1 MSEDNVKKPM
11 TKVINLKEL
20 VEPKAVAEAVLGI
33 YVAQCIRGSSA
44 PDPKAFLGIN
54 YTNFASGAKKY
65 EYSIEVEGQ
74 KQDWIVVD
82 TATHKFVLC
91 RDGSYAQFFNKTTGF
106 NARMGRNVED
116 DPTWCP
122 LGPEIAD
129 IEVVTGSCPK
139 VNSENC
145 RWCYKNNTSAAGKV
159 MTLEQFK
166 KVVMAF
172 PMNLSQ
178 VALGITGVKSNPYL
192 TDMLKWLRE
201 YGIVGNL
208 TLTGADLDDEM
219 TDVLCQ
225 YCGACAVSCY
235 DKAKDLCYNTIKKLH
250 DTAREKFKRNMSVN
264 MHIVI
269 ADFSMP
275 HIMDVLND
283 IKEGKVPGLKSV
295 VMLHAKPVGRAK
307 NLDCSLSKE
316 NLTKVMKF
324 CLDNNISFGFDSCN
338 GHNVQ
343 DILVEMGKPELCTSI
358 EPCEST
364 RCSIYCNVEGK
375 ITPCSFVEHVY
386 EDSAIDLLNGDTK
399 LVDVWVSNKMLNGFR
414 NCSKCSKSCPIY
426 ALDCK

>member
-1 MSEDNVKKPM
+1 MDSNNTKKA
-11 TKVINLKEL
+11 I
-20 VEPKAVAEAVLGI
+20 VEKTIAAVASEYVTQCVLSKSTPDMAAFCKGFTPEDKENAEVYQYSFAVNGEI
-33 YVAQCIRGSSA
+33 Q
-44 PDPKAFLGIN
+44 N
-54 YTNFASGAKKY
+54 WT
-65 EYSIEVEGQ
+65 
-74 KQDWIVVD
+74 VVD
-82 TATHKFVLC
+82 TRSAKFVK
-91 RDGSYAQFFNKTTGF
+91 DDAGTYYQMFNKMSGF
-106 NARMGRNVED
+106 NVRMGKD
-116 DPTWCP
+116 KDTDPTWCP

-166 KVVMAF
+166 KIVMGF
-172 PMNLSQ
+172 PRNLSQ

-208 TLTGADLDDEM
+208 TLTGADLDYEM

-250 DTAREKFKRNMSVN
+250 DTAREKFKRDMSVN

-269 ADFSMP
+269 ADFSMA

-283 IKEGKVPGLKSV
+283 IKDGKVPGLKSV

-324 CLDNNISFGFDSCN
+324 CLDNDISFGFDSCN

-343 DILVEMGKPELCTSI
+343 DILVEMGKSHLCTSI
-358 EPCEST
+358 EPCESA
-364 RCSIYCNVEGK
+364 RISIYCNVEGK
-375 ITPCSFVEHVY
+375 ITPCSFVEHVF

-399 LVDVWVSNKMLNGFR
+399 LMDVWATDKMLNGFR
-414 NCSKCSKSCPIY
+414 NCNKCSTSCPIY

>member
-1 MSEDNVKKPM
+1 MDSKTKKAIVE
-11 TKVINLKEL
+11 KVIASVATEYVTQCVLSKSTPDMAAFCKGFCPEDKENAE
-20 VEPKAVAEAVLGI
+20 VYQYRFAVNGEI
-33 YVAQCIRGSSA
+33 Q
-44 PDPKAFLGIN
+44 N
-54 YTNFASGAKKY
+54 WT
-65 EYSIEVEGQ
+65 
-74 KQDWIVVD
+74 VVD
-82 TATHKFVLC
+82 TRSAKFVK
-91 RDGSYAQFFNKTTGF
+91 DDAGTYYQMFNKLSGF
-106 NARMGRNVED
+106 NVRMGKDVND

-166 KVVMAF
+166 KIVMGF
-172 PMNLSQ
+172 PRNLSQ

-192 TDMLKWLRE
+192 ADMLKWLRE
-201 YGIVGNL
+201 YGVVGNL

-235 DKAKDLCYNTIKKLH
+235 DKAKDLCYSTIKKLH

-269 ADFSMP
+269 ADFSMT

-283 IKEGKVPGLKSV
+283 IKDGKVPGLKSV

-316 NLTKVMKF
+316 NLTKVIKF
-324 CLDNNISFGFDSCN
+324 CLDNGISFGFDSCN

-343 DILVEMGKPELCTSI
+343 DILVEMGKSNLCTSI
-358 EPCEST
+358 EPCESA
-364 RCSIYCNVEGK
+364 RISIYCNVEGK
-375 ITPCSFVEHVY
+375 ITPCSFVEHVF

-399 LVDVWVSNKMLNGFR
+399 LMDVWATNKMLNGFR
-414 NCSKCSKSCPIY
+414 NCNKCSTSCPIY

>member
-1 MSEDNVKKPM
+1 MDSNTKKA
-11 TKVINLKEL
+11 I
-20 VEPKAVAEAVLGI
+20 VEKTIAAVASEYVMQCVLSGSTPDMASFCKGFTPEDKENAEVYQYRFAVNGKI
-33 YVAQCIRGSSA
+33 Q
-44 PDPKAFLGIN
+44 N
-54 YTNFASGAKKY
+54 WT
-65 EYSIEVEGQ
+65 
-74 KQDWIVVD
+74 VVD
-82 TATHKFVLC
+82 TRSAKFVK
-91 RDGSYAQFFNKTTGF
+91 DDAGTYYQMFNKMSGF
-106 NARMGRNVED
+106 NVRMGKD
-116 DPTWCP
+116 KDTDPSWCP

-145 RWCYKNNTSAAGKV
+145 RWCYKNNTSASGKV
-159 MTLEQFK
+159 MTLEQFQK
-166 KVVMAF
+166 IVMGF
-172 PMNLSQ
+172 PRNLSQ

-192 TDMLKWLRE
+192 ADMLKWLRE

-269 ADFSMP
+269 ADFSMT

-283 IKEGKVPGLKSV
+283 IKDGKVPGLKSV

-324 CLDNNISFGFDSCN
+324 CLDNDISFGFDSCN

-343 DILVEMGKPELCTSI
+343 DILVEMGKSHLCTSI
-358 EPCEST
+358 EPCESAKQ
-364 RCSIYCNVEGK
+364 SIYCNVEGK
-375 ITPCSFVEHVY
+375 ITPCSFVEHVF

-399 LVDVWVSNKMLNGFR
+399 LMDVWATNKMLNGFR
-414 NCSKCSKSCPIY
+414 NCNKCSTSCPIY

>member
-1 MSEDNVKKPM
+1 MNKILSSVPEYLRWMPQKLFEHGD
-11 TKVINLKEL
+11 TKFAI
-20 VEPKAVAEAVLGI
+20 VLALSMMQSPIDSIVG
-33 YVAQCIRGSSA
+33 
-44 PDPKAFLGIN
+44 
-54 YTNFASGAKKY
+54 Y
-65 EYSIEVEGQ
+65 EYEVEG
-74 KQDWIVVD
+74 KKWHVY
-82 TATHKFVLC
+82 
-91 RDGSYAQFFNKTTGF
+91 DGHTFKLTYCEDHSYNCFFNKF
-106 NARMGRNVED
+106 NGYNVRFGKTVDEN
-116 DPTWCP
+116 PEWCK

-145 RWCYKNNTSAAGKV
+145 RWCYKNNTSAAGKA

-166 KVVMAF
+166 KIVMGF
-172 PMNLSQ
+172 PRNLSQ
-178 VALGITGVKSNPYL
+178 VAFGITGVKSNSYL
-192 TDMLKWLRE
+192 ADMLKWLHE
-201 YGIVGNL
+201 YGVVGNL

-235 DKAKDLCYNTIKKLH
+235 DKAKELCYSTIKKIH

-283 IKEGKVPGLKSV
+283 IKDGKVPGLKSV

-307 NLDCSLSKE
+307 NLNCSLSKE
-316 NLTKVMKF
+316 NLIKVIKF
-324 CLDNNISFGFDSCN
+324 CLDNGISFGFDSCN

-358 EPCEST
+358 EPCESA
-364 RCSIYCNVEGK
+364 RISIYCNVEGK
-375 ITPCSFVEHVY
+375 ITPCSFVEHVF
-386 EDSAIDLLNGDTK
+386 EDSAIDLLNGNTK
-399 LVDVWVSNKMLNGFR
+399 LVDVWATDKMLNGFR
-414 NCSKCSKSCPIY
+414 NCNKCSTSCPIY

>member
-1 MSEDNVKKPM
+1 MTLKKRRMKMNDKVKS
-11 TKVINLKEL
+11 V
-20 VEPKAVAEAVLGI
+20 VEICFNE
-33 YVAQCIRGSSA
+33 YVKQCFASKST
-44 PDPKAFLGIN
+44 PDPKAYAGF
-54 YTNFASGAKKY
+54 TPASVKDAKIY
-65 EYSIEVEGQ
+65 EYARTVDGVVSN
-74 KQDWIVVD
+74 WIVVD
-82 TATHKFVLC
+82 TDTHKFVLNDTA
-91 RDGSYAQFFNKTTGF
+91 RDYYQIFNKTTGF
-106 NARMGRNVED
+106 NVRMGKTFED
-116 DPTWCP
+116 DPSWCP

-166 KVVMAF
+166 KIVMGF
-172 PMNLSQ
+172 PRNLSQ

-192 TDMLKWLRE
+192 ADMLKWLRE

-250 DTAREKFKRNMSVN
+250 DTAREKFKRDMSVN

-269 ADFSMP
+269 ADFSMT

-283 IKEGKVPGLKSV
+283 IKYGKVPGLKSV

-324 CLDNNISFGFDSCN
+324 CLDNDISFGFDSCN

-343 DILVEMGKPELCTSI
+343 DILVEMGKSHLCTSI
-358 EPCEST
+358 EPCESA
-364 RCSIYCNVEGK
+364 RISIYCNVEGK
-375 ITPCSFVEHVY
+375 ITPCSFVEHVF
-386 EDSAIDLLNGDTK
+386 EDSAIDLLNGNTK
-399 LVDVWVSNKMLNGFR
+399 LMDVWATNKMLNGFR
-414 NCSKCSKSCPIY
+414 NCNKCSTSCPIY

>member
-1 MSEDNVKKPM
+1 MDENK
-11 TKVINLKEL
+11 NN
-20 VEPKAVAEAVLGI
+20 KALIA
-33 YVAQCIRGSSA
+33 AQKCVSQYIKQCFASKTI
-44 PDPKAFLGIN
+44 PDAKAFLNIR
-54 YTNFASGAKKY
+54 TSDFDTAKMY
-65 EYSIEVEGQ
+65 EY
-74 KQDWIVVD
+74 DIVVD
-82 TATHKFVLC
+82 GKNSHWVVVDSDSAKFVVNDTDL
-91 RDGSYAQFFNKTTGF
+91 DYFQIFNKTTGF
-106 NARMGRNVED
+106 NARLGKDAET

-166 KVVMAF
+166 KIVMGF
-172 PMNLSQ
+172 PRNLSQ

-192 TDMLKWLRE
+192 ADMLKWLRE

-208 TLTGADLDDEM
+208 TLTGADLDDGM

-250 DTAREKFKRNMSVN
+250 DTAREKFNRNMSVN

-275 HIMDVLND
+275 HILDVLND
-283 IKEGKVPGLKSV
+283 IKDGKVPGLKSV

-324 CLDNNISFGFDSCN
+324 CLDNDISFGFDSCN

-343 DILVEMGKPELCTSI
+343 DILVEMGKSNLCTSI
-358 EPCEST
+358 EPCESA
-364 RCSIYCNVEGK
+364 RISIYCNVEGK
-375 ITPCSFVEHVY
+375 ITPCSFVEHVF

-399 LVDVWVSNKMLNGFR
+399 LMDVWATDKMLNGFR
-414 NCSKCSKSCPIY
+414 NCNKCSTSCPIY